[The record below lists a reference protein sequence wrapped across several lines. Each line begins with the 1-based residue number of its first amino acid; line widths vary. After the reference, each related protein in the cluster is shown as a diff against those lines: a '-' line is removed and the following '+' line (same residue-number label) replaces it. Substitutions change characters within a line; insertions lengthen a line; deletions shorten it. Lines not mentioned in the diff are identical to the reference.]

1 MTSTRATTGATT
13 GTANT
18 DMSGWTGWVIFAGI
32 MMLMVGAFHV
42 IQGIVALVQDTYYLV
57 GQQGLVVSVDYT
69 TWGWVH
75 TILGIVV
82 ILAGVALLAGQ
93 LWARIV
99 AVILAFGSALVNIA
113 FLAAYPI
120 WSLAMI
126 AIDVVVI
133 WAVTVH
139 GNELKPDKA

>member
-1 MTSTRATTGATT
+1 MT
-13 GTANT
+13 GT
-18 DMSGWTGWVIFAGI
+18 SGWTGWVVFAGI

-113 FLAAYPI
+113 FLAAYPV

-126 AIDVVVI
+126 AIDVLVI

>member
-1 MTSTRATTGATT
+1 MT
-13 GTANT
+13 GT
-18 DMSGWTGWVIFAGI
+18 SGWTGWVVFAGI

-82 ILAGVALLAGQ
+82 ILAGLALLAGQ

-113 FLAAYPI
+113 FLAAYPV

-126 AIDVVVI
+126 AIDVLVI

>member
-1 MTSTRATTGATT
+1 MT
-13 GTANT
+13 GT
-18 DMSGWTGWVIFAGI
+18 SGWTGWVVFAGI

-113 FLAAYPI
+113 FLAAYPV

-126 AIDVVVI
+126 AIDVLVI

-139 GNELKPDKA
+139 GNELKPDKAPTA

>member
-1 MTSTRATTGATT
+1 
-13 GTANT
+13 
-18 DMSGWTGWVIFAGI
+18 
-32 MMLMVGAFHV
+32 MLMVGAFHV